1 MNLFPGLFLLCYNA
15 LYFYFRW
22 SYAIYFVNY
31 PRTVVLLF
39 VSLKRLLVLLQSL
52 TGLQVLLQSMKSLFE
67 NSLKSLDSFTV
78 VSVYAMN

>member
-1 MNLFPGLFLLCYNA
+1 M
-15 LYFYFRW
+15 
-22 SYAIYFVNY
+22 
-31 PRTVVLLF
+31 LLF

-52 TGLQVLLQSMKSLFE
+52 KGLQVVLQSMKSLFE